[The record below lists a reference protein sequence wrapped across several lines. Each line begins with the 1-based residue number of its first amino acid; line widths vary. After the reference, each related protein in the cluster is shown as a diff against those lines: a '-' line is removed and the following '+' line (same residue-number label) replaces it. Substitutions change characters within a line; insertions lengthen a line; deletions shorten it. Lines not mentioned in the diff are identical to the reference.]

1 MEGSLG
7 GARDNSAVCIYLVL
21 ILVIMENTLGVT
33 YKDFQNLAH
42 CRS

>member
-21 ILVIMENTLGVT
+21 ILVLMENTLRVGYNYYRLVRT
-33 YKDFQNLAH
+33 YM
-42 CRS
+42 S

>member
-21 ILVIMENTLGVT
+21 ILVLMENTLGALQWQIT
-33 YKDFQNLAH
+33 
-42 CRS
+42 